1 MTSITIGSLDA
12 AAADELRIRAL
23 ANDCTL
29 EEEARNILSYV
40 LKHRG
45 MLPQPRNPGT
55 AIHERFKRHGGDGLE
70 LPTRQKVSEPP
81 RFD

>member
-29 EEEARNILSYV
+29 EEEARNILCFA
-40 LKHRG
+40 LTNWEI
-45 MLPQPRNPGT
+45 LPPPKKLGT
-55 AIHERFKRHGGDGLE
+55 AIHERFKRHGGEGLT
-70 LPTRQKVSEPP
+70 LPTREKVHEPP
-81 RFD
+81 MFD